1 MDAVP
6 LDVDTWH
13 GQIWWNHVLAA
24 DAYDTFEGHN
34 EHYAT
39 QYIFD
44 NYAHLTTGRKF
55 EKVCETHA

>member
-6 LDVDTWH
+6 LDVDS
-13 GQIWWNHVLAA
+13 GMDIWDNHVVAI
-24 DAYDTFEGHN
+24 DAYNTFEENN

-55 EKVCETHA
+55 GKVCETHA

>member
-6 LDVDTWH
+6 LDFDS
-13 GQIWWNHVLAA
+13 GMNIWLDHASI
-24 DAYDTFEGHN
+24 DAYYTFEENN

>member
-6 LDVDTWH
+6 LDIDLDWD
-13 GQIWWNHVLAA
+13 WDNHVVAI
-24 DAYDTFEGHN
+24 DAYNTFEENN

-55 EKVCETHA
+55 GKVCETHA